1 VKKWIPSQEEIAA
14 QIGYLLLLTQDAE
27 HSIVTMIGTMYPAGK
42 PTWEEIEKLNKETLG
57 KLITKLKERVEMPDA
72 FIGLLEGFLEHRNLF
87 VHRLSEQSWFALP
100 SEEGRDKIWDF
111 IESYSKFLTE
121 VLQVVHAALFKDKE
135 DKGIPETEYHKQL
148 EKSGYLKE
156 IKSYYQKSQF
166 AFRKKKS

>member
-1 VKKWIPSQEEIAA
+1 VKKWIPSQEETAA

-27 HSIVTMIGTMYPAGK
+27 HSIVTLIGTMYPEGK

-57 KLITKLKERVEMPDA
+57 KLIVKLKERVEMPDA

-87 VHRLSEQSWFALP
+87 VHRLGQQSWFSLN
-100 SEEGRDKIWDF
+100 SESGRDKIWDF

-121 VLQVVHAALFKDKE
+121 AHRVVQAALFKDME
-135 DKGIPETEYHKQL
+135 DKGMPETKYHKEL

-156 IKSYYQKSQF
+156 IKSYYQKSQV
-166 AFRKKKS
+166 AFRKKKL